1 MVLRLVLRLILRHIY
16 SRAVFACAI
25 LPRLPGLSPTGALA
39 FVVVGRR
46 SQFCSGRA
54 VAGAQGHLKKNPL
67 TDRLIYY
74 TSAQCIG
81 ESGGPAGLSV

>member
-1 MVLRLVLRLILRHIY
+1 MVL
-16 SRAVFACAI
+16 
-25 LPRLPGLSPTGALA
+25 GLLQIWARCVCCALA
-39 FVVVGRR
+39 APAGFEPDRRGCFCGGSR

>member
-1 MVLRLVLRLILRHIY
+1 MVLRLVLRLIY

-46 SQFCSGRA
+46 SQYCTGSVF
-54 VAGAQGHLKKNPL
+54 AGAQGHLKKNPL

-81 ESGGPAGLSV
+81 ESGGPEGLSV